1 MARRDTLIS
10 RIAMLRATAIVRQPA
25 VKADRTVD
33 VVSLAHASRGLRRVA
48 LKGESGLDILVDLD
62 KDTVL
67 NDGDALKLEDGRLVR
82 VQAAPESLLE
92 VRAENPL
99 RLLKAAFHLA
109 SRHAA
114 AEITADA
121 LFVEDDPAVA
131 ELVRGQGCTVA
142 PVTRPFHPERSVS
155 AHACEHDHAH
165 HHGHAHG
172 HDHHHH
178 DHGHAP
184 GHGHSHHDRDNHDHG
199 RGHSHHRGGKHEA

>member
-1 MARRDTLIS
+1 MTRRDTLIS

-33 VVSLAHASRGLRRVA
+33 VVSLAHESRGLRRLA
-48 LKGESGLDILVDLD
+48 LKGERGLDFLIDLD

-82 VQAAPESLLE
+82 VQAAPERLLE

-99 RLLKAAFHLA
+99 RLLKAVFHLA

-114 AEITADA
+114 TEITADA
-121 LFVEDDPAVA
+121 LFVEDDPAIA
-131 ELVRGQGCTVA
+131 ELVRGQGCTVT
-142 PVTRPFHPERSVS
+142 PLMRPFHPEHSVS

-165 HHGHAHG
+165 HGHTHGHG
-172 HDHHHH
+172 HHHH
-178 DHGHAP
+178 DHGHAH
-184 GHGHSHHDRDNHDHG
+184 GHGHHHHDHSLDRGYKHG
-199 RGHSHHRGGKHEA
+199 P